1 MTRETSRQEVYGWPQ
16 PLKAQVRSGTDPIQA
31 LQVPLAPPRSQ
42 DQAPSHPLH
51 RKGVTMR
58 FKMTA
63 KLAGVG
69 SLVAALVAVLEA
81 ATKWH

>member
-1 MTRETSRQEVYGWPQ
+1 
-16 PLKAQVRSGTDPIQA
+16 
-31 LQVPLAPPRSQ
+31 
-42 DQAPSHPLH
+42 
-51 RKGVTMR
+51 MR

-63 KLAGVG
+63 RLAGVG